1 VAKKLIEV
9 ALPLEAIN
17 NAAAYEKMP
26 GIGAHPRGLHLWWAR
41 RPLAAA
47 RAVIWSSLV
56 DDPSEHPEQFPT
68 EEEQAKERQ
77 RLFAILEKLVK
88 WENSNNP
95 EMLDAAKAE
104 ILRSTGNN
112 PPSLL
117 DPFAGGGAIPLEA
130 QRLGLE
136 AHAHDL
142 NPVAVMINKAMIEI
156 PPKFAGQA
164 PVKPD
169 ARARLDA
176 ADGWTG
182 AKGLA
187 EDMRYYGEWM
197 KQQAF
202 KKIGHLYPK
211 VEVPAA
217 QGGGE
222 ATAIAWIWARTVK
235 CPNPAC
241 GCEMPLASSF
251 VLSKK
256 KGKEA
261 WVKPIPA
268 GDHVEFEVQ
277 QGKCPK
283 EYVSFKV
290 GRSAVFKCPCCGE
303 ITTDAYVKKNG
314 QQHNIGSQLMAVV
327 AEGQHGRIYLSP
339 DEEQKL
345 AANVSKPENHPDG
358 SMPTNP
364 RWFSPP
370 AFGMTEYSD
379 LFTNRQLTA
388 LTTFSELVSEA
399 QKQAEADAVA
409 AGLPNDH
416 IALSEGGTGARAYGE
431 AVGVYLAFAVDR
443 LADFST
449 SVSRWSPTNEKP
461 MNCFSKQAIPMTWD
475 YPEAN
480 PMGKSVGSFS
490 GIISYLAD
498 CINKL
503 PYSDKRGYVKQFD
516 AQSDCG
522 LRNIMVSTDP
532 PYYDNIGYADL
543 SDFFYVWMRQTLK
556 HTYPALFRTML
567 VPKAEELVA
576 TPYRFDGSV
585 EKARD
590 FFEDGML
597 HTCQQIYQYARED
610 VPVTIYYAYKQNDT
624 DTEESETRTVSTGWE
639 TMLSALIQAGFA
651 ITGTWPMR
659 TEQSYR
665 AISMGTNALASSIV
679 LVCRKRPEDAPMVT
693 RRNFIAELKRE
704 LRPALQK
711 LQRSNIAP
719 VDLAQSA
726 IGPGMGVYS
735 KYSKVLESD
744 GTPMTVRSALQIIN
758 QELDVYFNEQDG
770 ELDQN
775 SRFCVDLYMQNA
787 FNDMRFGE
795 ADTLARAKNTSVAA
809 LAAKGVLF
817 AQKGSVH
824 LLTREE
830 LPEKVDEREETIW
843 LLCQQLTHAMA
854 TGGIEACAQIVVNML
869 GSNAERAKD
878 LAYRLYTVAE
888 RKGWAQ
894 EAYAYNAL
902 VIAWP
907 EIQSRAAELQAYK
920 PEQITLF

>member
-1 VAKKLIEV
+1 MPKKLIEV

-17 NAAAYEKMP
+17 NATAYEKMP

-68 EEEQAKERQ
+68 EAEQNKERQ

-88 WENSNNP
+88 WENANNP
-95 EMLDAAKAE
+95 EILEAAKAE

-112 PPSLL
+112 PPPLL

-164 PVKPD
+164 PVNPD
-169 ARARLDA
+169 VRVQLDGDA
-176 ADGWTG
+176 GWIG
-182 AKGLA
+182 VKGLA
-187 EDMRYYGEWM
+187 EDVRYYGQWM

-202 KKIGHLYPK
+202 RKIGHLYPK
-211 VEVPAA
+211 VKVPAA

-222 ATAIAWIWARTVK
+222 ATVIAWIWARTVK

-241 GCEMPLASSF
+241 GCEMPLVRSF
-251 VLSKK
+251 ILSKK
-256 KGKEA
+256 KGKET
-261 WVKPIPA
+261 WVEPIFESGKPRYSVHHERKPA
-268 GDHVEFEVQ
+268 IEGTVNRK
-277 QGKCPK
+277 G
-283 EYVSFKV
+283 
-290 GRSAVFKCPCCGE
+290 AVCACCGAPVE
-303 ITTDAYVKKNG
+303 YPYIRQESREGRMSA
-314 QQHNIGSQLMAVV
+314 QLMAVV
-327 AEGQHGRIYLSP
+327 AEGKHGRLYISP
-339 DEEQKL
+339 DEEQML
-345 AANVSKPENHPDG
+345 TAQVDKPEQYPQGELAYYPGHLN
-358 SMPTNP
+358 TNVYGLNE
-364 RWFSPP
+364 FHK
-370 AFGMTEYSD
+370 
-379 LFTNRQLTA
+379 LFTNRQLIA

-416 IALSEGGTGARAYGE
+416 IALSEGGSGARAYGE

-480 PMGKSVGSFS
+480 PIGNAVGSFT
-490 GIISYLAD
+490 GIIVYISE
-498 CINKL
+498 CIEKL
-503 PYSDKRGYVKQFD
+503 PLASDNGYVKQFD

-522 LRNIMVSTDP
+522 LRNIMISTDP

-543 SDFFYVWMRQTLK
+543 SDFFYVWMRQALK
-556 HTYPALFRTML
+556 QTYPNLFRTML

-597 HTCQQIYQYARED
+597 HTCQKIYQYARED
-610 VPVTIYYAYKQNDT
+610 IPVTIYYAYKQSDT
-624 DTEESETRTVSTGWE
+624 NTEASETKTASTGWE
-639 TMLSALIQAGFA
+639 TMLSAVIQAGFA

-665 AISMGTNALASSIV
+665 AIGMGTNALASSIV
-679 LVCRKRPEDAPMVT
+679 LVCRKRPEDASMVT
-693 RRNFIAELKRE
+693 RRGFIAELKRE

-735 KYSKVLESD
+735 KYSQVLESD

-787 FNDMRFGE
+787 FNDIKFGD

-809 LAAKGVLF
+809 LAAKGVLY

-830 LPEKVDEREETIW
+830 LPKKVDEREETIW
-843 LLCQQLTHAMA
+843 LLCQQLTQNMA
-854 TGGIEACAQIVVNML
+854 TGGVAACARIVVNMF

-907 EIQSRAAELQAYK
+907 EIQSRAAELQAYT
-920 PEQITLF
+920 PEQITLFE

>member
-1 VAKKLIEV
+1 MSKKLIEV

-17 NAAAYEKMP
+17 TAAAHEKMP

-41 RPLAAA
+41 RPFVAA

-56 DDPSEHPEQFPT
+56 DDPSAHPELYPT
-68 EEEQAKERQ
+68 EEAQNAERQ
-77 RLFAILEKLVK
+77 RLFGILEKLVK
-88 WENSNNP
+88 WENSSDP
-95 EMLDAAKAE
+95 EVLAAAKAE
-104 ILRSTGNN
+104 ILRSTNNN
-112 PPSLL
+112 PPALL

-156 PPKFAGQA
+156 PPRFAGQA
-164 PVKPD
+164 PVNSD
-169 ARARLDA
+169 SRTLLDGAAGWQGAQGLA
-176 ADGWTG
+176 ADVQ
-182 AKGLA
+182 
-187 EDMRYYGEWM
+187 YYGEWM
-197 KQQAF
+197 KREAF
-202 KKIGHLYPK
+202 RRIGHLYPK
-211 VEVPAA
+211 VKVPHAL
-217 QGGGE
+217 GGGE
-222 ATAIAWIWARTVK
+222 ATVIAWIWARTVK

-241 GCEMPLASSF
+241 GCEMPLASTF

-261 WVKPIPA
+261 WVKPITE
-268 GDHVEFEVQ
+268 GNNVHFEVQ
-277 QGKCPK
+277 YGKCPK
-283 EYVSFKV
+283 EYESFKV

-303 ITTDAYVKKNG
+303 ITTDAYVK
-314 QQHNIGSQLMAVV
+314 QHGKAHEMGSQLMAVV
-327 AEGQHGRIYLSP
+327 GEGKHGRIYLSP
-339 DEEQKL
+339 DVEQTI
-345 AANVSKPENHPDG
+345 AADVPAPESYPSG
-358 SMPTNP
+358 AMPENP

-370 AFGMTEYSD
+370 AFGMTDYSD

-388 LTTFSELVSEA
+388 LAAFSSLAAEA
-399 QKQAEADAVA
+399 QAKAEADAVA
-409 AGLPNDH
+409 AGVINDH
-416 IALSEGGTGARAYGE
+416 IALSAGGSGARAYGE
-431 AVGVYLAFAVDR
+431 AVGVYLAFSVDR

-449 SVSRWSPTNEKP
+449 SVSRWSVTNEKP

-475 YPEAN
+475 FPEAN
-480 PMGKSVGSFS
+480 PMGNAVGSFS
-490 GIISYLAD
+490 TIVSYVAS
-498 CINKL
+498 CIEKL
-503 PYSDKRGYVKQFD
+503 PSRAFNGTAIQFD

-543 SDFFYVWMRQTLK
+543 SDFFYVWMRQSLK
-556 HTYPALFRTML
+556 DTYPKLFRTML

-576 TPYRFDGSV
+576 TPYRFEGST

-610 VPVTIYYAYKQNDT
+610 IPVTIYYAYKQSDT
-624 DTEESETRTVSTGWE
+624 DEDSKTASTGWE
-639 TMLSALIQAGFA
+639 TMLSAIIRAGFA

-659 TEQSYR
+659 TEQTYR

-679 LVCRKRPEDAPMVT
+679 LVCRKRPADAPQTT
-693 RRNFIAELKRE
+693 RRGFIAELKRE

-735 KYSKVLESD
+735 RYGRVLEAD
-744 GTPMTVRSALQIIN
+744 GSAMTVRSALQIIN
-758 QELDVYFNEQDG
+758 QELDVYFNDQDG
-770 ELDQN
+770 ELDAN
-775 SRFCVDLYMQNA
+775 SRFCVDLYIQNA
-787 FNDMRFGE
+787 FNNLKFGD

-809 LAAKGVLF
+809 LAAKGVLS
-817 AQKGSVH
+817 AEKGIVR

-830 LPEKVDEREETIW
+830 LPEKVDTREESIW
-843 LLCQQLTHAMA
+843 LLCQQLTRAME
-854 TGGIEACAQIVVNML
+854 TGGVEACAQIVAPML

-878 LAYRLYTVAE
+878 LAYRLYTLAE
-888 RKGWAQ
+888 RKGWTQ
-894 EAYAYNAL
+894 EGYAYNAL
-902 VIAWP
+902 VVAWR
-907 EIQSRAAELQAYK
+907 EIQSRAAELQQAT
-920 PEQITLF
+920 PEQTSFF